1 MNKLLSFGNQAF
13 NSLIIAINYGPII
26 KRIMEEEKPFFDRDL
41 SWLIFNHRVLQ
52 EAKDPAVP
60 LYERIKFLSI
70 YSSNLDEFF
79 RVRVASWQSLNKLGK
94 KKVKKNLPV
103 DPKAILQDIHDKVNR
118 QLDEFGQIFRNEL
131 LTELRS
137 KKIFVYINEAIP
149 EGFSA
154 EIEHY
159 FRSKV
164 LAYLQP
170 YFFDKANDNEPF
182 LNNRAIYLALQLKSL
197 TEDKQCFAYINI
209 PSDHLPRFFKVG
221 QVLDGHH
228 YVLLDDILKSNLH
241 IVFPEY
247 EILACHSI
255 KLNKSADLNIEDEYS
270 GDLLEKISKQLDKR
284 NIGPPSR
291 FLYDQEMNG
300 ELLQQLVD
308 TFGLGEDEL
317 VPGGRYHNLND
328 FMKLPNPLKP
338 GLQYPGQPPVR
349 KLILNQGL
357 SIFEV
362 VREKDVILHFPY
374 QSYDY
379 ILRFFNEAATDPEVE
394 EIKATLYRIAANSVI
409 ANALIS
415 AVKNGKKVTVFVELK
430 ARFDE
435 ENNIRWAKKMQK
447 AGINIIYSIPGLK
460 VHAKVALVKR
470 KSRKGELKAYAFF
483 GTGNF
488 NESTASIYADHGL
501 LTSHQKMV
509 SELDQVFNYLHKK
522 KEVTG
527 FEHILVAKFNLQERF
542 VAMIDREI
550 EFARKGQ
557 KAEIIIKLN
566 NLEDPVM
573 INKLYEASQA
583 GVSVKL
589 IVRGICCLV
598 PHEKGFSENIE
609 VYRLV
614 DMYLEHARIFV
625 FRHGGENNMY
635 LSSADWMKRNLYRR
649 IEVGFPI
656 YDPAIK
662 KELMQLINFQL
673 RDNTKS
679 RRLDKSHRHLHIKRA
694 PKARKVRAQ
703 VQFYN
708 WLKSRA

>member
-1 MNKLLSFGNQAF
+1 
-13 NSLIIAINYGPII
+13 
-26 KRIMEEEKPFFDRDL
+26 MEEETPFFDRDL

-52 EAKDPAVP
+52 EAKDPTVP

-94 KKVKKNLPV
+94 KKVKKNLPT
-103 DPKAILQDIHDKVNR
+103 DPKAILQEIHEKVNR

-137 KKIFVYINEAIP
+137 KKIFVYINETIP
-149 EGFSA
+149 EEFFG
-154 EIEHY
+154 EMEHY
-159 FRSKV
+159 FRSRI

-170 YFFDKANDNEPF
+170 YFLNNENEKEPF
-182 LNNRAIYLALQLKSL
+182 LNNRGIYLALQLQSL
-197 TEDKQCFAYINI
+197 ADETPCFAYINI
-209 PSDHLPRFFKVG
+209 PSDHLPRFFKVNSA
-221 QVLDGHH
+221 LDGHH
-228 YVLLDDILKSNLH
+228 YILLDDILKSNLH
-241 IVFPEY
+241 VVFPDY
-247 EILACHSI
+247 QILACHSI
-255 KLNKSADLNIEDEYS
+255 KLNKSADLAIEDEYS
-270 GDLLEKISKQLDKR
+270 GDLLEKISKQLAKR
-284 NIGPPSR
+284 NIGSPSR
-291 FLYDQEMNG
+291 FLYDQEMNE

-308 TFGLGEDEL
+308 TFDLSEDEL

-328 FMKLPNPLKP
+328 LMKLPNPLKP
-338 GLQYPGQPPVR
+338 DLQYPRQLPV
-349 KLILNQGL
+349 KKTVLDQGK

-362 VREKDVILHFPY
+362 IREKDVILHFPY

-379 ILRFFNEAATDPEVE
+379 VLRFFNEAAADPEVE

-415 AVKNGKKVTVFVELK
+415 AVNNGKKVTVFVELK

-470 KSRKGELKAYAFF
+470 KSEKGELKAYAFF

-501 LTSHQKMV
+501 LTSHKQMV

-522 KEVTG
+522 KKVTG
-527 FEHILVAKFNLQERF
+527 FEHLLVAKFNLQERF
-542 VAMIDREI
+542 LAMIDREI
-550 EFARKGQ
+550 EFARNGR

-566 NLEDPVM
+566 NLEDGVM
-573 INKLYEASQA
+573 IRKLYEASQA

-589 IVRGICCLV
+589 IVRSICCLA
-598 PHEKGFSENIE
+598 PNEKDFSENIE
-609 VYRLV
+609 IYRLV
-614 DMYLEHARIFV
+614 DMYLEHARIFI
-625 FRHGGENNMY
+625 FSHGGEYNMY

-656 YDPAIK
+656 YDPEIK
-662 KELMQLINFQL
+662 KELMQLINLQL
-673 RDNTKS
+673 KDNTKS
-679 RRLDKSHRHLHIKRA
+679 RKLDKNHKHLHIKRA

-708 WLKSRA
+708 WLKSRG